1 MKPSDVESLS
11 KSIHMH
17 KRFPERLSFL
27 LYNPIR
33 RRLNP
38 PTRLISRLGVGD
50 KDTVIDFG
58 CGPGFYTIPLARIA
72 ARTIGIDISAKMLE
86 RAGHN
91 SKKDGVRVEL
101 IQSDGISIDL
111 QDESVNLIMMVHVF
125 HEIGD
130 KEKVLREF
138 SRLLKP
144 SGRLAIVERTRADGL
159 LSRRFGPPVMEH
171 GVIVH
176 AITQAGFTVIEV
188 MQNGE
193 DSMVIVSRNR

>member
-17 KRFPERLSFL
+17 KLFPERLSFL

-38 PTRLISRLGVGD
+38 PTRLISRLRLGN
-50 KDTVIDFG
+50 KDIVIDFG
-58 CGPGFYTIPLARIA
+58 CGPGFYTIPLARLA

-86 RAGHN
+86 RADHN
-91 SKKDGVRVEL
+91 SKKEGVRVEL
-101 IQSDGISIDL
+101 IQSDGISVDL
-111 QDESVNLIMMVHVF
+111 QDESINLIMMVHVF

-138 SRLLKP
+138 SRLLRS
-144 SGRLAIVERTRADGL
+144 SGRLAIVERTRADGF
-159 LSRRFGPPVMEH
+159 LSRRFGPPVMEYEI
-171 GVIVH
+171 IVH

-188 MQNGE
+188 MQIGE
-193 DSMVIVSRNR
+193 DSVVIVSRNR

>member
-1 MKPSDVESLS
+1 M
-11 KSIHMH
+11 
-17 KRFPERLSFL
+17 
-27 LYNPIR
+27 
-33 RRLNP
+33 
-38 PTRLISRLGVGD
+38 RLISRLGVGD
-50 KDTVIDFG
+50 KDIVIDFG
-58 CGPGFYTIPLARIA
+58 CGPGFYTIPLARMT
-72 ARTIGIDISAKMLE
+72 ARTIGIDISTKMLE

-111 QDESVNLIMMVHVF
+111 QDESVNLILMVHVF

-144 SGRLAIVERTRADGL
+144 SGRLAIVERTRAAGH
-159 LSRRFGPPVMEH
+159 LSRRFGPPVMDH

-188 MQNGE
+188 MQIGE
-193 DSMVIVSRNR
+193 DSVVIVSRNR